1 MGYVKSQFM
10 LALKKED
17 CEFLLTFSKF
27 CNRIEWYIDPLGLNS
42 DVLYIFKDQSMMLSD
57 IMESCDYWD
66 ADLEKL
72 FAVTIENLKTVFQQL
87 SLLCK
92 CSPNYTI
99 DIGVYLGIE
108 VIETFYQFSAN

>member
-1 MGYVKSQFM
+1 M

-27 CNRIEWYIDPLGLNS
+27 CNRMEWYIDTLDLNGE
-42 DVLYIFKDQSMMLSD
+42 VLYAIKSQNTMLSD
-57 IMESCDYWD
+57 IMTNCESWD
-66 ADLEKL
+66 AELEDL
-72 FAVTIENLKTVFQQL
+72 FTVTIENLKMAYQQL
-87 SLLCK
+87 ILLCK

-108 VIETFYQFSAN
+108 VIDTFYAFSEN